1 MHKNTAILLSV
12 RQQLSGGVVGSRV
25 LMLVCDPE
33 SDEIS
38 DCCSPHTSIRS
49 STTCSSTLPLV
60 RLHSN
65 MNMCEVHGVRESA
78 CSLALLLCCWLQGR
92 LEALSG
98 PFDFAMRNR
107 VSMRR
112 DNKGQRGSGC
122 MSAFSHLLLSVCAV
136 LPGLGWHVA
145 VCSFGARC
153 A

>member
-1 MHKNTAILLSV
+1 M
-12 RQQLSGGVVGSRV
+12 VGSRV
-25 LMLVCDPE
+25 LMLVCEPE
-33 SDEIS
+33 SEEIS

-49 STTCSSTLPLV
+49 STACSSALPLV